1 MSSNATHWAPTN
13 VTRPLL
19 NYSFVKA
26 IQAGVK
32 TAPMADVDTVLM
44 AAVSILQPIMWL
56 MTRFWMPALQCANAP
71 SVSCERLD
79 KVPELAVWV
88 PGL

>member
-19 NYSFVKA
+19 NYSVKA
-26 IQAGVK
+26 IQAGGE
-32 TAPMADVDTVLM
+32 TALMADVDTVLM
-44 AAVSILQPIMWL
+44 AAVSILQAIMWL
-56 MTRFWMPALQCANAP
+56 MTRFWMPALQCANVP

-79 KVPELAVWV
+79 KAPELAAWV